1 MEISDIIFIMHEL
14 QRAMS
19 ESVKKKFA
27 PQLVDYNCILGG
39 RLLTWRVSLFAAK
52 PRTFVRAVFLQMLSG
67 KSLQLYFLV
76 SVMYFEKLTAVSLL
90 WLLDKKA

>member
-1 MEISDIIFIMHEL
+1 MHQL

-19 ESVKKKFA
+19 AVSKKKIA

-39 RLLTWRVSLFAAK
+39 RLLTWRVSLLAAK

-76 SVMYFEKLTAVSLL
+76 SIMYFEKLTAVLLL
-90 WLLDKKA
+90 WLLEKKLN